1 MTTRRSHYGWMAL
14 GGLLCLFGVVL
25 TCKLRDGNRAF
36 ARTDFVGPVAE
47 QKADP
52 APKETAEPPALPA
65 LPEPGKLPELELP
78 KVEPAPATPE
88 PPVLQV
94 TGATAPTEPVPPV
107 VMPAAAGTPAGTP
120 LGSDPRPIVIPA
132 SATLTTAAA
141 APPMPPAGGPVPPV
155 LSATGPVPPA
165 PPVLGTAVTPPPPG
179 QPLPPIAAEGTPPVV
194 APLPPANV
202 TPPAPPAVLPAP
214 PTGTPLVPA
223 VIPPAPPAPPV
234 APVPPA
240 AVPPPVAPAV
250 TVVPPPQEP
259 KPFKAD
265 VPAEAAVAVMPYKVQ
280 RGGETI
286 RTLAHRTLGSADRW
300 ADIHKLNPT
309 VSPDAALTVGTLV
322 RLPANASIAEESEAV
337 RALPSLRS
345 RTSPRVKVA
354 LPLTGTFLASLSDG
368 KVMTLPQSIH
378 EQLGNCT
385 TVLLS
390 PGSDRCLWLTNQAH
404 LDRLQAKL
412 DKSPARE
419 SDVRGFKRLYYAQT
433 VKVPVKDGQVILTE
447 RLAQFAGLGREL
459 VLVGIDDH
467 FEVWDAAKWRRYTNE
482 KKARDLTEE

>member
-52 APKETAEPPALPA
+52 APKETAEPPSLPA
-65 LPEPGKLPELELP
+65 LPEPGKLPDLELP

-94 TGATAPTEPVPPV
+94 TGATAPSEPAPPV

-132 SATLTTAAA
+132 SATLTTAAS

-155 LSATGPVPPA
+155 PPAAGPVPPV
-165 PPVLGTAVTPPPPG
+165 PPVPGAAVSPPPPG
-179 QPLPPIAAEGTPPVV
+179 QPLPPIAAEGTLPTVTPQPP
-194 APLPPANV
+194 LTV
-202 TPPAPPAVLPAP
+202 TPPAPAAVTPVPPAVTP
-214 PTGTPLVPA
+214 PPPA
-223 VIPPAPPAPPV
+223 VVPPVAPPAPPV
-234 APVPPA
+234 APAVTIPPQAPVPPPA
-240 AVPPPVAPAV
+240 AA
-250 TVVPPPQEP
+250 EP

-265 VPAEAAVAVMPYKVQ
+265 EPAEVPVAVMPYKVQ

-286 RTLAHRTLGSADRW
+286 RTLAHRTLGSAGRW

-345 RTSPRVKVA
+345 RTAPRVKVA

-433 VKVPVKDGQVILTE
+433 VKVPVKDGQVVLTE